1 MIVHSWVVSNVE
13 RAVNQDCIFCKIAAG
28 EIPSA
33 KIYDHGGVFAFL
45 DIAPVNKGHALV
57 VPKKHY
63 ETLFDLPP
71 DLGRELTMALKT
83 VGKAVMDATGAAGLN
98 LGMNN
103 FEAAGQ
109 LVNHAHFHLIPRH
122 KGDGLTL
129 WTQHAYESV
138 EDMQKLAQAI
148 RSAIG

>member
-1 MIVHSWVVSNVE
+1 MS
-13 RAVNQDCIFCKIAAG
+13 QDCIFCKIIAG

-33 KIYDHGGVFAFL
+33 KIYDRGGVYAFL

-57 VPKKHY
+57 VPKSHHA
-63 ETLFDLPP
+63 TLFDLPQ
-71 DLGRELTMALKT
+71 DLGRELLGALKT
-83 VGKAVMDATGAAGLN
+83 VGQAVMTATGASGLN

-103 FEAAGQ
+103 FESAGQ
-109 LVNHAHFHLIPRH
+109 LVHHAHFHLIPRH
-122 KGDGLTL
+122 SGDGLNL

>member
-1 MIVHSWVVSNVE
+1 MD
-13 RAVNQDCIFCKIAAG
+13 RDCIFCRIIAG

-33 KIYDHGGVFAFL
+33 KVYDKGGVFAFL

-57 VPKKHY
+57 VPKGHY

-71 DLGRELTMALKT
+71 DLGRELLAAMQT
-83 VGKAVMDATGAAGLN
+83 VGRAVMSATGASGLN
-98 LGMNN
+98 VGMNN

-109 LVNHAHFHLIPRH
+109 LVGHAHFHLIPRH
-122 KGDGLTL
+122 AGDGLTL
-129 WTQHAYESV
+129 WTQHAYENG
-138 EDMQKLAQAI
+138 EEMQKLAQAI

>member
-1 MIVHSWVVSNVE
+1 M
-13 RAVNQDCIFCKIAAG
+13 NQDCIFCKIIAG

-33 KIYDHGGVFAFL
+33 KIYDHGGIYAFL

-63 ETLFDLPP
+63 ATLFDVPP
-71 DLGRELTMALKT
+71 DLGRELTTALQV
-83 VGKAVMDATGAAGLN
+83 VGRAVMAATGAAGLN

-109 LVNHAHFHLIPRH
+109 LVHHAHFHLIPRH
-122 KGDGLTL
+122 AGDGLTL

-138 EDMQKLAQAI
+138 EEMQKLTQAI

>member
-1 MIVHSWVVSNVE
+1 MIVHSWVVSTVE
-13 RAVNQDCIFCKIAAG
+13 STVSQDCIFCRIIAG

-33 KIYDHGGVFAFL
+33 KIYDHGGVYAFL

-57 VPKKHY
+57 VPKKHHA
-63 ETLFDLPP
+63 TLFDLPP
-71 DLGRELTMALKT
+71 DLGRELLVALKT
-83 VGKAVMDATGAAGLN
+83 VGQAVMTATGATGLN
-98 LGMNN
+98 VGMNN

-109 LVNHAHFHLIPRH
+109 LVHHAHFHLVPRH
-122 KGDGLTL
+122 VGDGLTL
-129 WTQHAYESV
+129 WTQHAYDSV

>member
-1 MIVHSWVVSNVE
+1 MS
-13 RAVNQDCIFCKIAAG
+13 QDCIFCKIIAG

-33 KIYDHGGVFAFL
+33 KIYDRGGVYAFL

-57 VPKKHY
+57 VPKAHHA
-63 ETLFDLPP
+63 TLFDLPQ
-71 DLGRELTMALKT
+71 DLGRELLGALKT
-83 VGKAVMDATGAAGLN
+83 VGQAVMSATGASGLN

-103 FEAAGQ
+103 FESAGQ
-109 LVNHAHFHLIPRH
+109 LVHHAHFHLIPRH
-122 KGDGLTL
+122 SGDGLTL
-129 WTQHAYESV
+129 WTQHAYENV